1 MSTGLLALL
10 DDIAGLA
17 KMSAASLDD
26 VSAQAARAGIKA
38 AGVVVD
44 DAAVTPRYVTGFA
57 ASREL
62 PIVWKIAVGSV
73 KNKML
78 YLLPLALVLS
88 FVAPW
93 SISVLLML
101 GGAYLCY
108 EGAEKV
114 WHAIHPP
121 SGGEE
126 HEPASVNP
134 APASPSPGA
143 APASSV
149 SGAPPSPGTSA
160 PGGVAGA
167 SRGEDARVR
176 SAIQT
181 DFILSAEIMALT
193 LASLT
198 TDSVV
203 AQAVILAVVGLGLTA
218 LVYGGV
224 ALIVKADDVGVSL
237 AANPRPVSS
246 LLGLRRLPLAREPSG
261 ADRALAPVTRAI
273 GRGLVRGMPPFL
285 RLLGIVGTAAM
296 LWVGGGILLHGMET
310 FGLTLPEHWVEAAA
324 HAVAA
329 LVPPVT
335 AAAASWIVTAALS
348 GLLGL
353 AVGSLLLPFV
363 EHLGGP
369 ALAWAGGLF
378 GRKRPAGADAGGGAG

>member
-73 KNKML
+73 KNKLL

-121 SGGEE
+121 PGGGE
-126 HEPASVNP
+126 HEPASANL
-134 APASPSPGA
+134 APTA
-143 APASSV
+143 
-149 SGAPPSPGTSA
+149 PSPGTSA
-160 PGGVAGA
+160 PGGAVGA
-167 SRGEDARVR
+167 SRREEARVR

-203 AQAVILAVVGLGLTA
+203 AQAAILAVVGLGLTA

-224 ALIVKADDVGVSL
+224 ALIVKADDVGVAL
-237 AANPRPVSS
+237 AANPYPVSS
-246 LLGLRRLPLAREPSG
+246 LLGLRRLPPAREPSG

-329 LVPPVT
+329 LVPAVT

>member
-26 VSAQAARAGIKA
+26 VSAQAARAGVKA

-73 KNKML
+73 KNKLL

-121 SGGEE
+121 PGGEE
-126 HEPASVNP
+126 HEPASANP
-134 APASPSPGA
+134 APAAPSPGS

-149 SGAPPSPGTSA
+149 SGAPSPGTSA
-160 PGGVAGA
+160 PGGAAGA
-167 SRGEDARVR
+167 SRREDARVR

-224 ALIVKADDVGVSL
+224 ALIVKADDVGVAL

-285 RLLGIVGTAAM
+285 RLLAIVGTAAM

-329 LVPPVT
+329 LVPAVT

-378 GRKRPAGADAGGGAG
+378 GRKQPAGADAGGGAG